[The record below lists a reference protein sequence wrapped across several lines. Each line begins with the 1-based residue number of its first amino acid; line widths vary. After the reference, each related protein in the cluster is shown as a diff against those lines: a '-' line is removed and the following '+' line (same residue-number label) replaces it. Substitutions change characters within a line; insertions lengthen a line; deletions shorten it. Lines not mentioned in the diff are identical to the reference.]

1 MLATNQYQLPT
12 KYPFFQSLHQS
23 KTMEGCSAPLVVKF
37 ADTQKEKEQKKL
49 QQLQIGLWNAATG
62 PSVPQQS
69 ANSTNNLHHQHQHQ
83 HHQVVQTIPT
93 SAAVAPTQLTQN
105 VGTLPTSQP
114 LIAANPPT
122 QQTTQ
127 FLTPDATTPLHL
139 FHQLPGLHQ
148 PQLLQGKFY
157 YS

>member
-1 MLATNQYQLPT
+1 
-12 KYPFFQSLHQS
+12 
-23 KTMEGCSAPLVVKF
+23 MEGCSAPLVVKF

-62 PSVPQQS
+62 PSGPQQS
-69 ANSTNNLHHQHQHQ
+69 ANSTNNLHHQI
-83 HHQVVQTIPT
+83 VQTIPT

-122 QQTTQ
+122 QQQTQ
-127 FLTPDATTPLHL
+127 YLSADATTPLHL

-148 PQLLQGKFY
+148 PQLLQGKIFCSY
-157 YS
+157 WNC